1 MKAYKKALFIYNPL
15 SGNRDI
21 ATELDKIVGHFIKNK
36 IILTVIILEE
46 EVYDML
52 SDLL

>member
-21 ATELDKIVGHFIKNK
+21 ATELDKIVGHFIKTNNFDGHK
-36 IILTVIILEE
+36 T
-46 EVYDML
+46 
-52 SDLL
+52 